1 MNQTHVPVPGSA
13 QPPGDRTRGMNRWMT
28 LLVVSIGAFMGNLDV
43 SIVNISLP
51 AIAHTFGTSISG
63 SLEWVVIGYLIVIAS
78 VLLTIGRL
86 ADTLGRKP
94 IWVTGLVVFT
104 AGSALCGAAPT
115 LPLLIGARGLQ
126 GLGAAC
132 LMAVGPAILTG
143 GFPPQERGRALGLI
157 TVTIAL
163 SIGLGPTLG
172 GLITQHFTWRG
183 IFYVNVPLGLAG
195 IWLAL
200 RLLRERQMPQR
211 QRRFDVPGALCLAV
225 GLGALLTGLSF
236 GQQWGWTSPPVIA
249 LVILSVFALGS
260 LLLVER
266 FAEYPLFARS
276 FLTNRVFLS
285 ANVSLALGML
295 ALFAINVLVPFY
307 LVEVRAFS
315 PAQAGLL
322 LTPLPLTFALV
333 SPFSGSLADRI
344 GTRWLAA
351 GGLSGAGARQPIER
365 HEFPVGYALAPGV
378 RGSGASPVPRAKR
391 QRLDGVHVTRR
402 TGNRLWFYANQ
413 PDSGTE
419 PERGTGWGD
428 LRARRWGVGWPYTGR
443 RSWDDTDARTR
454 ASPLL
459 PRLPGSFARLC
470 CSCGSGYP
478 HVPRPWK
485 RTSCECAW
493 AKQCR
498 EQGTSISGRSQN
510 EPSACRYGG
519 NMAHRRRN
527 QCHLTHKLRQ

>member
-163 SIGLGPTLG
+163 SISLGPTLG

-211 QRRFDVPGALCLAV
+211 KIRFDVPGALCLAV

-249 LVILSVFALGS
+249 LVILSVYALGS

-351 GGLSGAGARQPIER
+351 GGLALLCLGLVLVSQLNATSSLWDMLWRLACVGLGQALFLAPNDSALMGSMSREEQGIASGFMQTSQIAGQSLSVALAGAI
-365 HEFPVGYALAPGV
+365 FALAGGALAGHILAAGHGTTQTLVLAHHLFFHGFQAALLVCAALAALGILTSLV
-378 RGSGASPVPRAKR
+378 RGKERPVNAPGQSSAENKAPA
-391 QRLDGVHVTRR
+391 
-402 TGNRLWFYANQ
+402 YPA
-413 PDSGTE
+413 E
-419 PERGTGWGD
+419 
-428 LRARRWGVGWPYTGR
+428 
-443 RSWDDTDARTR
+443 ART
-454 ASPLL
+454 
-459 PRLPGSFARLC
+459 
-470 CSCGSGYP
+470 
-478 HVPRPWK
+478 
-485 RTSCECAW
+485 
-493 AKQCR
+493 
-498 EQGTSISGRSQN
+498 N
-510 EPSACRYGG
+510 
-519 NMAHRRRN
+519 
-527 QCHLTHKLRQ
+527 HLHAVTEET